1 MEIITMGE
9 NQKKILQMLS
19 EGKLSVDEATRLLSL
34 VDESGTAGT
43 TGTNGS
49 PLRPKMNAKYLYVKV
64 EPKEG
69 HQAKSCGE
77 KGEHEVGR
85 VNVRIPV
92 ALVRAG
98 MKLTALMPPEAAENV
113 NKALHDKGMGF
124 DIRNLKDEYIEQLI
138 DALQDSHIDV
148 DSDEATIRVYAE

>member
-1 MEIITMGE
+1 MGE
-9 NQKKILQMLS
+9 NQKKILQMLA
-19 EGKLSVDEATRLLSL
+19 EGKISVDEATRLLSL
-34 VDESGTAGT
+34 MTDEDGFSGPAS
-43 TGTNGS
+43 S
-49 PLRPKMNAKYLYVKV
+49 PALPKKNAKFLYVKV

-69 HQAKSCGE
+69 YQKHGIHWVE
-77 KGEHEVGR
+77 GRHEAER

-98 MKLTALMPPEAAENV
+98 MKLTALMPPEAAENI
-113 NKALHDKGMGF
+113 NKALKDKGMVF

-148 DSDEATIRVYAE
+148 DSDEATIKVYAE

>member
-1 MEIITMGE
+1 MGE
-9 NQKKILQMLS
+9 YQKKILQMLA
-19 EGKLSVDEATRLLSL
+19 EGKLSVDEANRLLSL
-34 VDESGTAGT
+34 VEDDNSNRAAATST
-43 TGTNGS
+43 
-49 PLRPKMNAKYLYVKV
+49 LPKRNAKFLYVKV

-69 HQAKSCGE
+69 YQKHGGHWDESHQPE
-77 KGEHEVGR
+77 R

-113 NKALHDKGMGF
+113 NKALKDKGMAF

-138 DALQDSHIDV
+138 DALQESHIDV
-148 DSDEATIRVYAE
+148 DSEEAIIKVYAE

>member
-1 MEIITMGE
+1 MGE
-9 NQKKILQMLS
+9 NQTKILQMLA
-19 EGKLSVDEATRLLSL
+19 EGKISVDEATRLLSL
-34 VDESGTAGT
+34 VGEESRTESA
-43 TGTNGS
+43 GS
-49 PLRPKMNAKYLYVKV
+49 PPLPKRNARFLYVKV

-69 HQAKSCGE
+69 YEKRSAHWEEGHHQPE
-77 KGEHEVGR
+77 R

-113 NKALHDKGMGF
+113 NKALKDKGMAF

>member
-1 MEIITMGE
+1 MEIMAMGE
-9 NQKKILQMLS
+9 NQKKILQMLA
-19 EGKLSVDEATRLLSL
+19 EGKISVDEATRLLSL
-34 VDESGTAGT
+34 VGEGDT
-43 TGTNGS
+43 TGPAGS
-49 PLRPKMNAKYLYVKV
+49 PSLPKKNAKFLYVKV

-69 HQAKSCGE
+69 YQKHGVHWE
-77 KGEHEVGR
+77 EGHHEAER

-113 NKALHDKGMGF
+113 NKALHDKGMAF

-148 DSDEATIRVYAE
+148 DSDEATIKVYAE

>member
-1 MEIITMGE
+1 MGE
-9 NQKKILQMLS
+9 NQKKVLQMLA
-19 EGKLSVDEATRLLSL
+19 EGKISVDEATRLLSL
-34 VDESGTAGT
+34 VEENGAAGST
-43 TGTNGS
+43 DS
-49 PLRPKMNAKYLYVKV
+49 PSLPKRNARFLYVKV

-69 HQAKSCGE
+69 YQKHGGHWEEGHQPE
-77 KGEHEVGR
+77 R

-113 NKALHDKGMGF
+113 NKALRDKGMPF

-138 DALQDSHIDV
+138 AALQESHIDV
-148 DSDEATIRVYAE
+148 DSDSETIRVYAE

>member
-1 MEIITMGE
+1 MSGPLTGVRVVEITMFQQGPVA
-9 NQKKILQMLS
+9 
-19 EGKLSVDEATRLLSL
+19 GTRLADLGAD
-34 VDESGTAGT
+34 VI
-43 TGTNGS
+43 
-49 PLRPKMNAKYLYVKV
+49 KV

-69 HQAKSCGE
+69 YQKHGVHWE
-77 KGEHEVGR
+77 EGHHEAER

-113 NKALHDKGMGF
+113 NKALHDKGMAF

-148 DSDEATIRVYAE
+148 DSDEATIKVYAE